1 MPIFFEKKQ
10 LVTPGELLAEGDYLA
25 GENTYLEQGKIFAD
39 RIGLVDTDNKK
50 VNVVALRAFY
60 VPKMGDIVIGTVVE
74 VGFNG
79 WTVDIKSPYTALLRA
94 SDVLSRPFKPQND
107 ELSAVLS
114 AGDLIVAKI
123 ASYDRAHD
131 PQLTVGEP
139 GLGKITRGRILQVTP
154 TKIPRIIGR
163 KGSMISM
170 IKQESGCQII
180 LGLNGMILVTGK
192 TPEEEEL
199 AIKAIRK
206 IEEESHTSGLT
217 DRITQL
223 LKESKGIVE
232 EKVEENK
239 LNEKLEKLI
248 DKKGIRTDGRKADE
262 LRPVK
267 LQVGVLSNA
276 DGSAYIEHGK
286 NKILAA
292 AYGPREMHPK
302 HLAQPDRMVLRCR
315 YHMAPFSVQERK
327 SPAPSR
333 REVELSKVIKES
345 LEPALFLELYPRTGV
360 DVFVE
365 VLQADGGTRC
375 ASITA
380 AALAIADAGVPM
392 RDLVVGCAAGKVDD
406 TVVLD
411 LYDAE
416 DKLGAADVPVAY
428 MPSLN
433 AITLLQMDG
442 ELSSEEFEKAISMA
456 IDGCKKIYELQKE
469 ALKTKY
475 MVVKEVGEE

>member
-1 MPIFFEKKQ
+1 LKK
-10 LVTPGELLAEGDYLA
+10 
-25 GENTYLEQGKIFAD
+25 K
-39 RIGLVDTDNKK
+39 
-50 VNVVALRAFY
+50 
-60 VPKMGDIVIGTVVE
+60 
-74 VGFNG
+74 
-79 WTVDIKSPYTALLRA
+79 W
-94 SDVLSRPFKPQND
+94 
-107 ELSAVLS
+107 
-114 AGDLIVAKI
+114 
-123 ASYDRAHD
+123 
-131 PQLTVGEP
+131 
-139 GLGKITRGRILQVTP
+139 
-154 TKIPRIIGR
+154 R
-163 KGSMISM
+163 KRRM
-170 IKQESGCQII
+170 
-180 LGLNGMILVTGK
+180 
-192 TPEEEEL
+192 
-199 AIKAIRK
+199 
-206 IEEESHTSGLT
+206 
-217 DRITQL
+217 
-223 LKESKGIVE
+223 
-232 EKVEENK
+232 
-239 LNEKLEKLI
+239 NEKPEKLI
-248 DKKGIRTDGRKADE
+248 DKKGIRSDGRKADE

-292 AYGPREMHPK
+292 AFGPREMHPK
-302 HLAQPDRMVLRCR
+302 HLAMQDRMVLRCR

-345 LEPALFLELYPRTGV
+345 LEPALFLDLYPRTGV

-392 RDLVVGCAAGKVDD
+392 KDLVVACAAGKVED

-428 MPSLN
+428 MPNLN

-442 ELSSEEFEKAISMA
+442 ILTAEEFEKAINMA
-456 IDGCKKIYELQKE
+456 IDGCKKIYEMQKE

-475 MVVKEVGEE
+475 MVVKEAGEE